1 MCLKDGPLCVSHFMP
16 QGILN
21 LCTSS
26 DSPPII
32 ATSEFMMPSARP
44 VTDYVLCRDCEQRLS
59 QNGETWMIPQLATE
73 HGDFPLYSK
82 ITTQEPAGTTDY
94 AHAYLLATNAEIK
107 TEHIIHFALGM
118 FWKASIHSW
127 QKGIEESRISRLGP
141 ISDQL
146 RLFLLEGKPLLPLI
160 SLAVVI
166 SPPPVEMIASCHPI
180 QGGDTDG
187 YLNFWL
193 YVPGVMFNLR
203 VGDISSVSKFGMI
216 SNPNA
221 PVLVHDVNEKIV
233 NLYQH
238 GTKNARRPKAMQ
250 EFLQRREAKGQPR
263 HPFE

>member
-1 MCLKDGPLCVSHFMP
+1 MP
-16 QGILN
+16 QGILR

-32 ATSEFMMPSARP
+32 STSKVMMPSARP
-44 VTDYVLCRDCEQRLS
+44 VTDYVLCPDCEQLLC
-59 QNGETWMIPQLATE
+59 QNGEDWMIPQLATE
-73 HGDFPLYSK
+73 HGDFPLHSK
-82 ITTQEPAGTTDY
+82 ITTQEPACTTDD

-127 QKGIEESRISRLGP
+127 QKGIEESRIRLGS

-146 RLFLLEGKPLLPLI
+146 RLFLLDGKPLVHFV
-160 SLAVVI
+160 SLAVVV

-180 QGGDTDG
+180 QRGDTDG

-203 VGDISSVSKFGMI
+203 VGDISRVSKFGMI
-216 SNPNA
+216 SNQDA
-221 PVLVHDVNEKIV
+221 PILVHDLNEVILK
-233 NLYQH
+233 LYQH
-238 GTKNARRPKAMQ
+238 GTGTAYRTKAMQ

>member
-1 MCLKDGPLCVSHFMP
+1 MCLKDGPLCESHFMP
-16 QGILN
+16 QGILR

-32 ATSEFMMPSARP
+32 STSKVMMPSARP
-44 VTDYVLCRDCEQRLS
+44 VTDYVLCPDCEQLLC
-59 QNGETWMIPQLATE
+59 QNGEDWMIPQLATE
-73 HGDFPLYSK
+73 HGDFPLHSK
-82 ITTQEPAGTTDY
+82 ITTQEPACTTDD

-127 QKGIEESRISRLGP
+127 QKGIEESRIRLGS

-146 RLFLLEGKPLLPLI
+146 RLFLLDGKPLVHFV
-160 SLAVVI
+160 SLAVVV

-180 QGGDTDG
+180 QRGDTDG

-203 VGDISSVSKFGMI
+203 VGDISRVSKFGMI
-216 SNPNA
+216 SNQDA
-221 PVLVHDVNEKIV
+221 PILVHDLNEVILK
-233 NLYQH
+233 LYQH
-238 GTKNARRPKAMQ
+238 GTGTAYRTKAMQ